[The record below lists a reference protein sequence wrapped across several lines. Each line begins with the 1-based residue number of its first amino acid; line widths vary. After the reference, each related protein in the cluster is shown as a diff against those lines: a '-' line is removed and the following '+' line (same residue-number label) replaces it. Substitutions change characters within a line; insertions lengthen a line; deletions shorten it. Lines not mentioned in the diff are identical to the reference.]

1 MNKDSFIYGSII
13 MLFMNIIIRII
24 AFSYEVFLSRLLGA
38 EGVGLYQ
45 IAMSTIM
52 TFLMITISGIP
63 TSVTRLTAEH
73 NSRNDYATIEAI
85 YRYTILFNFIIS
97 LILCSILFV
106 LADFISIN
114 IFKNKDMLIGTYLLA
129 PGIILISI
137 SHVIR
142 GYYYGLKNIMTP
154 SIGEICEQSTR
165 FIIVIFLLYYL
176 KPTNPATGAVI
187 TILGISIGEIFNIL
201 WTTSSKKRIYKYKL
215 KRIGSIKILPKVL
228 LYALPLSITG
238 FVNIILRF
246 SNIILIPNRL
256 MASGYSNSE
265 AIATLGR
272 ITGMAIPLLSLP
284 YVVTFALVT
293 NLIPNLTEKKALN
306 KNREIEADILLSLKM
321 TFLVSIPLTVLY
333 ITLSKS
339 IAIFLYNDLYVA
351 EIIRIMGFGTILMA
365 VEHVYTGMLYGLNKN
380 ITIMI
385 NNIVGMI
392 IRIVI
397 TYVLV
402 GNPQYGLNGFYIAF
416 YLSDITITLLN
427 ILTLRSI
434 VKIKVNYIDML
445 GKPLIASVFMIGFLY
460 LSNFSLENL
469 QYSNPIAFVSNLVI
483 ASFAYF
489 FILIITRAIPKKVF
503 TKKNKK

>member
-1 MNKDSFIYGSII
+1 
-13 MLFMNIIIRII
+13 MLIMNIIIRII

-73 NSRNDYATIEAI
+73 NSRNDFATIEAI

-97 LILCSILFV
+97 LILCFVLFV
-106 LADFISIN
+106 LAEFISIN
-114 IFKNKDMLIGTYLLA
+114 VFKNNDMLIGTYLLA

-142 GYYYGLKNIMTP
+142 GYYYGLKNILTP
-154 SIGEICEQSTR
+154 SIGEIFEQSTR
-165 FIIVIFLLYYL
+165 FIIVISLLYYI

-201 WTTSSKKRIYKYKL
+201 WTTSARRSKYKNKL
-215 KRIGSIKILPKVL
+215 KKIGSIKILPKVL

-256 MASGYSNSE
+256 MVSGYTNSL

-293 NLIPNLTEKKALN
+293 NLIPNLAEKKALN
-306 KNREIEADILLSLKM
+306 KSHEIERDILLSLKM
-321 TFLVSIPLTVLY
+321 TFLISIPLTVLY

-351 EIIRIMGFGTILMA
+351 DIIGIMGFGTILMA
-365 VEHVYTGMLYGLNKN
+365 VQHIYTGILYGLNKN
-380 ITIMI
+380 INIMI
-385 NNIVGMI
+385 NNIIGMI

-397 TYVLV
+397 IYLLV
-402 GNPQYGLNGFYIAF
+402 GNPRYGLNGFYIAF
-416 YLSDITITLLN
+416 YLSDMTITGLN
-427 ILTLRSI
+427 ILTLRNI
-434 VKIKVNYIDML
+434 IKIKVNYIDML
-445 GKPLIASVFMIGFLY
+445 GKPLLASAFMIGFLY
-460 LSNFSLENL
+460 LSNFSLEDL
-469 QYSNPIAFVSNLVI
+469 QYSSPISFVSNLFL
-483 ASFAYF
+483 ASFAYI
-489 FILIITRAIPKKVF
+489 FILVVTKAIPKRIF
-503 TKKNKK
+503 TQKLKK